1 MGIHVDLNFRFTV
14 NIFGF
19 LFGFY
24 CSSGICNLDYVF
36 TELLYS

>member
-19 LFGFY
+19 CLAFIVLLAFVILIM
-24 CSSGICNLDYVF
+24 CSLNG
-36 TELLYS
+36 